1 VDGEVIIGFGGS
13 APKVRWL
20 MALHGQK
27 ESIGQRL
34 RRARED
40 RDIALDQAARE
51 TRIDRTDLEALEGDS
66 HLPEPHDGIYARIFL
81 REYARYLGL
90 NPRPLVE
97 AYRATHPEPD
107 RPLLGGPAPVERRPG
122 RWAGLVLAIISA
134 VALIGLVVAGE
145 LRRSPEV
152 PVSPATMAPPTPS
165 PTVDTTGQSVT
176 AAPSPNRLVLQVVQD
191 ASWIRVSREGD
202 VLVEGTQGAG
212 WSHGF
217 RIGGGL
223 DLVLGNAGAVRLTA
237 GGRSLGDLGNPGEVY
252 AGSVLVEGD
261 EARLVP

>member
-1 VDGEVIIGFGGS
+1 
-13 APKVRWL
+13 
-20 MALHGQK
+20 MALHGPK

-51 TRIDRTDLEALEGDS
+51 TRIDRGDLEALEGDS

-97 AYRATHPEPD
+97 AYRATHPEPN
-107 RPLLGGPAPVERRPG
+107 RPLLGGPAPVERRPA
-122 RWAGLVLAIISA
+122 RWAGPVLAGVS
-134 VALIGLVVAGE
+134 VLALVGLVVAGE

-165 PTVDTTGQSVT
+165 PTVDVAGESAT
-176 AAPSPNRLVLQVVQD
+176 PPPPDRLVLELRVLD
-191 ASWIRVSREGD
+191 TSSWIRVIRGEDVVFEDTLEPGMVRTFQARRE
-202 VLVEGTQGAG
+202 LT
-212 WSHGF
+212 
-217 RIGGGL
+217 
-223 DLVLGNAGAVRLTA
+223 LVLGNAPAVRLMANDTRLQVPADTSVYTA
-237 GGRSLGDLGNPGEVY
+237 NV
-252 AGSVLVEGD
+252 VLREGIPK
-261 EARLVP
+261 LVPA